1 MGVVGRHTLRL
12 QQGKA
17 VVVRKAGDPGM
28 VERIAGFLADN
39 ALTRSWS
46 DTVNRHVLGPLERM
60 TVSDEVLREMLPAM
74 VAGSGEWNGRL
85 NGVQVKALEALKGE
99 AVNVAGV
106 EEAVRAAPNAA
117 QEVKDQAVA
126 FLNSYTPSREAQ
138 LRAAQVLMDRS
149 NRGIEKDW
157 TYARTLLG
165 SAPVAYSLVGAGG
178 AMGTAAALEAYDWWQ
193 SQQQQAEKDKQ
204 LPLQGGM
211 AS

>member
-1 MGVVGRHTLRL
+1 MGAVGGHTLQL
-12 QQGKA
+12 QQGNA
-17 VVVRKAGDPGM
+17 VVVRKAGDPGV
-28 VERIAGFLADN
+28 VEQIAGFLADN

-74 VAGSGEWNGRL
+74 VAESGEWNGRL

-99 AVNVAGV
+99 AVNVTGV

-117 QEVKDQAVA
+117 QKVKDQAVSFINHYA
-126 FLNSYTPSREAQ
+126 PDREAQ

-157 TYARTLLG
+157 SLARTLLG

-178 AMGTAAALEAYDWWQ
+178 AMGTAAAIQAYDWWQ